1 MTTRGKIQTISVV
14 IAMAF
19 LGSLLPSV
27 FAQDRDRDRDDR
39 DRDRLTR
46 LEPGT
51 IIPVRNDESIDVE
64 RKDNRV
70 YRGTVDQDVR
80 GENGRL
86 AIPRGSEAE
95 MIVRVA
101 PDNDLV
107 IDIESVTVDRRRF
120 AVQTDSNRQESE
132 RDNSLV
138 GGIIGAIQGGQ
149 ARGRA
154 VRIPRDTVLT
164 FRLARPMVV
173 GVPESWR
180 RPRRTPLS
188 RLVWRC
194 AIESAQNTASR
205 MARAHSRAILL

>member
-1 MTTRGKIQTISVV
+1 MTRGKIQTISVA

-107 IDIESVTVDRRRF
+107 IDIESVTVDGRRF
-120 AVQTDSNRQESE
+120 AIQTDSNRQESE

-138 GGIIGAIQGGQ
+138 GGLVRQFREEVVG
-149 ARGRA
+149 ARGFE
-154 VRIPRDTVLT
+154 PPT
-164 FRLARPMVV
+164 PW
-173 GVPESWR
+173 S
-180 RPRRTPLS
+180 RT
-188 RLVWRC
+188 RC
-194 AIESAQNTASR
+194 ATRLRYAPTGLLGA
-205 MARAHSRAILL
+205 ARALEQK

>member
-1 MTTRGKIQTISVV
+1 MSKQQLRMVAV
-14 IAMAF
+14 AVAMVF
-19 LGSLLPSV
+19 LGTVLPSAS
-27 FAQDRDRDRDDR
+27 AQYRDRDRDHDDH

-51 IIPVRNDESIDVE
+51 IIAVRNNESIDVE
-64 RKDNRV
+64 RKDNRI

-86 AIPRGSEAE
+86 AIPRGSQAE

-107 IDIESVTVDRRRF
+107 IDIESVVVNGQRF
-120 AVQTDSNRQESE
+120 AIETNANRQESE
-132 RDNSLV
+132 KDNSIV
-138 GGIIGAIQGGQ
+138 GNIIGAIQGG
-149 ARGRA
+149 AAHGRA

-173 GVPESWR
+173 GVPDHGEDRDGYHYHDWYGDDR
-180 RPRRTPLS
+180 
-188 RLVWRC
+188 
-194 AIESAQNTASR
+194 
-205 MARAHSRAILL
+205 

>member
-1 MTTRGKIQTISVV
+1 M
-14 IAMAF
+14 AMIFLGAF
-19 LGSLLPSV
+19 LSSA
-27 FAQDRDRDRDDR
+27 FAQDRDRDRDRDDR
-39 DRDRLTR
+39 DRDHLTR

-51 IIPVRNDESIDVE
+51 IIAVRNNESIDVD

-70 YRGTVDQDVR
+70 YRGIVDQDVR

-101 PDNDLV
+101 PDNDLF
-107 IDIESVTVDRRRF
+107 IDIESVNVNGQRF
-120 AVQTDSNRQESE
+120 AIETDPNRQESE
-132 RDNSLV
+132 KDNSVV
-138 GGIIGAIQGGQ
+138 GNILGAIQGGQ

-173 GVPESWR
+173 GVADRGEDRDGYHYHDWYGR
-180 RPRRTPLS
+180 
-188 RLVWRC
+188 
-194 AIESAQNTASR
+194 
-205 MARAHSRAILL
+205 